1 MTKFKFQRSVQF
13 YETDMMKIVHHS
25 NYLRWAEE
33 ARVAWGF
40 SSGILTNELPERAA
54 QLAVLETQT
63 RHLKPCQFGDLI
75 LIELQVR
82 REGIQIVFEYK
93 IWKHKGSLD
102 ASENQLASE
111 VRTKHVGLESGPDQ
125 AMRVVKPSADLKKIL
140 EKEQWT
146 ETWLSSL

>member
-1 MTKFKFQRSVQF
+1 MLGRKFEFKRSIQF

-40 SSGILTNELPERAA
+40 RIGLLKAEAPERAA
-54 QLAVLETQT
+54 QLAVLETQV
-63 RHLKPCQFGDLI
+63 RHLKPCQFGDDI
-75 LIELQVR
+75 CIELQAR

-93 IWKHKGSLD
+93 IWKQKQND
-102 ASENQLASE
+102 KTLACE
-111 VRTKHVGLESGPDQ
+111 VRTKHVGLDAE
-125 AMRVVKPSADLKKIL
+125 MKLMKPSPDMRAIL
-140 EKEQWT
+140 EKETWT